1 MGDEMDFTK
10 KDWKTYLIVIFV
22 SIIVIAIGK
31 DICSYKVDNKYDLD
45 YYTAEVLSI
54 QRVEELHNESN
65 DRKIYF
71 TAKVLDG
78 PYKNQIVNA
87 FQKVENTDA
96 YKVRDV
102 KVNDK
107 IVIIPSKTLGFAE
120 QGIGD
125 DALWTFSLFKTSNY
139 LIILVIFFLL
149 MIIAIG
155 KWKGINTILALAI
168 TTLLILLVFIP
179 SILKGYNIY
188 ISTLL
193 CSFYIII
200 SSLLLING
208 FNKKTLCAIVG
219 NIFGILVAAII
230 ALIMNKVLN
239 INGLINENYIY
250 LSLVNP
256 ENPIDLRAMIWSG
269 IIIGSLGA
277 IMDVAMAIASSMHE
291 LNEKMKDKS
300 FKSMFVSG
308 MNIGK
313 DSIGTMANTL
323 ILAYIGCSMSTVLLL
338 FSYNK
343 NLLYLF
349 NIEAIIIEV
358 LQAVIGSIGI
368 LLTVPLTAA
377 FSAWIFNRKEKRRN

>member
-1 MGDEMDFTK
+1 MDFIK
-10 KDWKTYLIVIFV
+10 KDWKTYLIVIVV

-31 DICSYKVDNKYDLD
+31 DMCSYSINSKYDLD
-45 YYTAEVLSI
+45 YYSAKVIRITNI
-54 QRVEELHNESN
+54 EELHNENN

-78 PYKNQIVNA
+78 PYKGQIVNA
-87 FQKVENTDA
+87 FQKVENSDA

-102 KVNDK
+102 KENDS
-107 IVIIPSKTLGFAE
+107 IVIIPAKTAGFAE

-139 LIILVIFFLL
+139 LLILIVIFLL
-149 MIIAIG
+149 MIIVIG
-155 KWKGINTILALAI
+155 KWKGINTILALTI

-179 SILKGYNIY
+179 SVLRGFNIY

-193 CSFYIII
+193 CSIYIII

-219 NIFGILVAAII
+219 NIFGILVAALI
-230 ALIMNKVLN
+230 ALIMNKLLN

-256 ENPIDLRAMIWSG
+256 EHPIDLRAMIWSG

-277 IMDVAMAIASSMHE
+277 IMDVAMAIASSMNE
-291 LNEKMKDKS
+291 LNEKMKNKN

-358 LQAVIGSIGI
+358 LQAIIGSIGI
-368 LLTVPLTAA
+368 LLTVPLTAF
-377 FSAWIFNRKEKRRN
+377 FSAWIFNRNEKRIN